1 MRPMFLFLILLFGFF
16 RSEAVMAIEEPEYR
30 VIATSEDYEIR
41 EYQPYVVAETTVS
54 GSLRSSGG
62 KAFRILAG
70 YIFGKNG
77 KQEKMQMT
85 APVESRP
92 IELGNNVSTARSDG
106 KSGFTYGFVMESKY
120 DLESLPRPMDERIT
134 LREVPA
140 RRVAARTFSGT
151 WSNGNYE
158 KNERALLSALTRD
171 ARQPVDAPMLAR
183 YDGPMTPWFM
193 RRNEVL
199 VELAPES

>member
-1 MRPMFLFLILLFGFF
+1 
-16 RSEAVMAIEEPEYR
+16 MAIEEPEFE
-30 VIATSEDYEIR
+30 VVATFDDYEVR
-41 EYQPYVVAETTVS
+41 EYAPYIVAETQVT

-70 YIFGKNG
+70 YIFGKNAES
-77 KQEKMQMT
+77 EKMQMT

-92 IELGNNVSTARSDG
+92 TQLPAGVGTTRPNDQ
-106 KSGFTYGFVMESKY
+106 SGFTYGFVMENKY
-120 DLESLPRPMDERIT
+120 DLSSLPVPDDSRVT

-140 RRVAARTFSGT
+140 RRMAARTFSGT
-151 WSNGNYE
+151 WSNGNYQ
-158 KNERALLSALTRD
+158 KNEQALLDALSRD
-171 ARQPVDAPMLAR
+171 GLTPAGRPLLAR

-199 VELAPES
+199 VEIDATP